1 MITGLGEFMNKKA
14 ADPEGYRGSR
24 MLGSRSLSLLRVA
37 LVIVVATLF
46 LSKPGICTAFRNL
59 EEGKEVPDFTLKDLE
74 GLDHTLSAERGK
86 VVILCFVK
94 ADQDRSIRALNGLT
108 RVHGTL
114 KDSGLAVYGIA
125 NEPEEG
131 STLQGLAEK
140 LDLGYP
146 ILIDEGKKLY
156 GSYGLFTFPAT
167 AVIDQE
173 GRFVYEYASYS
184 SDFEQ
189 TMMDKAKLLLGMI
202 SEEEFAQTEEKQ
214 EIQELTPEQKEAQ
227 RSLQMAKV
235 LLGRGFGSKA
245 LPNLEKAVK
254 LDPTLTE
261 ARILAGRVYIEEEK
275 YPEAREQFEKV
286 LESNP
291 KSNDARV
298 GIGSVL
304 IAEGDLDGAEAEL
317 KKAITLNPDPALA
330 MYSLGQV
337 YEKKGEVQKAMET
350 YRDALANQLKKA
362 AKRK

>member
-1 MITGLGEFMNKKA
+1 MKKKA
-14 ADPEGYRGSR
+14 ADPEANKGCR
-24 MLGSRSLSLLRVA
+24 MLKFRGNHVLHVA
-37 LVIVVATLF
+37 IVLVVATLF

-59 EEGKEVPDFTLKDLE
+59 EEGKEVPDFTLKDLD
-74 GLDHTLSAERGK
+74 GLDHTLSADRGK

-94 ADQDRSIRALNGLT
+94 ADQDRSIKALNGLT
-108 RVHGTL
+108 RVYGTL

-125 NEPEEG
+125 NEAGEG
-131 STLQGLAEK
+131 SSLQGLKEK

-146 ILIDEGKKLY
+146 ILIDEGKKMY
-156 GSYGLFTFPAT
+156 GTYGLFTFPAT
-167 AVIDQE
+167 AIIDQE

-189 TMMDKAKLLLGMI
+189 TMMDKAKLLLGLI
-202 SEEEFAQTEEKQ
+202 TEEEFAKTEEKQ
-214 EIQELTPEQKEAQ
+214 EIQELSPEQKEAQ

-245 LPNLEKAVK
+245 MPNLEKAIQ
-254 LDPTLTE
+254 LDPSLTE
-261 ARILAGRVYIEEEK
+261 ARLLAGRIYIEEEK

-286 LESNP
+286 LEVNP

-304 IAEGDLDGAEAEL
+304 LAEGNLDGAEEEL
-317 KKAITLNPDPALA
+317 KKAITLNPDPAMA
-330 MYSLGQV
+330 MFRLGQV

-350 YRDALANQLKKA
+350 YRDALENQLKKT
-362 AKRK
+362 AKGK